1 MQYAHR
7 LAGRPWLARL
17 GFGAPLA
24 ALLVSALSLGFV
36 ACGPKLSAVS
46 SVASV
51 EVVRT
56 PVELEGA
63 SGHHAVS
70 GEERATIGQKI
81 TVAEHAQA
89 LLQHDVGARLLLDGG
104 SEVQVT
110 DSGIKLSKGRLWVDA
125 KGGGRVEV
133 VVGEYRLLASSAG
146 FEVAGGG
153 SPARLTVVRGEVAY
167 VGASRGLVHA
177 GEQLALEV
185 GGVPKLAPVA
195 LWDDWTGGLAW
206 PDPRVGR
213 GAPGLG
219 EVGARKPG
227 NLGEARFPLSMNR
240 LEVRVRV
247 EDDLAITTV
256 EETFFNPADA
266 TLEGIFRVRLPEDA
280 ILSRFA
286 IDRRGRYVDGY
297 VKERETAR
305 RDYESKVYEGST
317 HDPAL
322 LEWEAPGQFKARL
335 YPLPPGSTRKV
346 LYTYSQWLP
355 FGGPGNSLRTYRFP
369 MGAAAG
375 AGAPIIQELDIE
387 VDASR
392 STATEVRSGLGAVLS
407 EDHKRVVMQRTDYV
421 PSADLVVELLGAN
434 RPEDVARVYRVSHE
448 DPPRPGGHSA
458 KAEDDYVLIRTLPA
472 PVPTASERAPVDLA
486 LLVDVS
492 AATDATHLAM
502 ARTLIESVLRRLGPD
517 DRVVLLG
524 ADLDAHALLTNRS
537 GKKEKPALPT
547 WIAMG
552 SETSNQLLEQL
563 GRATTGGATDLGR
576 TLGQAA
582 AMLVPNRLG
591 AVLYVGDGKP
601 TVGELSLPALRERLA
616 SLPQPLRMYAV
627 GVGDEANLDLLSGL
641 CDASAGQAFRVGDR
655 SSAAETA
662 LRVVTHLSRP
672 AVSKLRVDV
681 GSSLDRVYPRE
692 TVAVRAGEPLLILA
706 RLKKRLPQTITI
718 EGVQLGQ
725 AFKRTYRLEGHNID
739 NTSDLRLRWSQ
750 ARLGQLLEGGAT
762 IEEVAELGVRQN
774 LITPYTSYY
783 VPSEEEVS
791 SLERT
796 IPEVRA
802 AGCSGRSP
810 MSFSKSESAPAATG
824 APSPIVASDE
834 APPPPP
840 AEGAMGGR
848 NRAMKQ
854 GENER
859 RREKRDT
866 NDDAKVA
873 MADEEA
879 KPSAPPAPAAAPK
892 ASRPRDVPE
901 LAAIEAPAPEKK
913 KMRRAANKDSD
924 KLALDGDDFGSAGFG
939 LIGTGKGGGGTG
951 EGTIGLGNLGTIG
964 HGAGG
969 GGYGAK
975 SASLRGRKGLVP
987 EVVPGTAE
995 VRGALDKE
1003 IIRRV
1008 IRRHLNEMK
1017 FCQERELVRGGRATG
1032 RIVLQFTIGGEGAV
1046 LASTIQSSTVGN
1058 PAIEQCIAQA
1068 VRRWEF
1074 PKPRGGGVVVVSYP
1088 FILRSSGDD
1097 SGGGGYA
1104 EAPSIPAVE
1113 ISTPDVT
1120 VLVGIVTHR
1129 PKGCS
1134 AASTQPL
1141 DERRQLWK
1149 ERLTGG
1155 VRKAMEVLQDAVSGC
1170 EIRRWSERRELL
1182 RLMLRNVGG
1191 PQGMVELYGNLS
1203 DEPDDQE
1210 YLRHA
1215 ILGEV
1220 RSPRDLRVVYDGLG
1234 LGDEERAVLAQE
1246 VVAKAKSLPERLT
1259 RLEELLAKWPGD
1271 IKLRILRMETEESL
1285 GEAESARR
1293 TAEEIRSDPY
1303 ADAQART
1310 SVGELFVR
1318 LGDEVGARR
1327 AFSEIVEFAPQDPL
1341 ARRRLGNLHRAQA
1354 WYDEAYRQYETL
1366 LTLQPGDNSV
1376 LILLAAAA
1384 AGSGKVEEALG
1395 LEKRVVGDAE
1405 PGSESGLA
1413 KVALLWSSLRLA
1425 ELRDQARV
1433 LKGKDT
1439 AEELALL
1446 DLRARQSGIEGLYRP
1461 VRVLLTWAHPEA
1473 DLDPRVAAPGE
1484 SAGPAMDLAPQFGLL
1499 GWHSHKDATPLGEYS
1514 VEVRRQD
1521 RARAI
1526 GYDVVLTVIVGEGQK
1541 DERLLSSKFKMAGE
1555 LDSRRFLLRDGRL
1568 LPQ

>member
-1 MQYAHR
+1 MRYAHR
-7 LAGRPWLARL
+7 FAGRPW
-17 GFGAPLA
+17 F
-24 ALLVSALSLGFV
+24 ALLLSALALGLSG
-36 ACGPKLSAVS
+36 CGPKLSAVA

-56 PVELEGA
+56 PVELEGS
-63 SGHHAVS
+63 SGHHPVS
-70 GEERATIGQKI
+70 GEERTQAGQKI
-81 TVAEHAQA
+81 VVADKAQA
-89 LLQHDVGARLLLDGG
+89 LLHHDVGARLLIDGG
-104 SEVQVT
+104 GEVEVT
-110 DSGIKLSKGRLWVDA
+110 ASGIKLLKGRLWVDA
-125 KGGGRVEV
+125 NGGRVEV
-133 VVGEYRLLASSAG
+133 ESGVHTLLASSAG
-146 FEVAGGG
+146 FEVTAAD
-153 SPARLTVVRGEVAY
+153 STRLSVIRGEVAF
-167 VGASRGLVHA
+167 VGKGRGVVHA
-177 GEQLALEV
+177 GEQLILSGDA
-185 GGVPKLAPVA
+185 PKQGPIA
-195 LWDDWTGGLAW
+195 LWDDWTGGLGW
-206 PDPRVGR
+206 PDPRVGH

-227 NLGEARFPLSMNR
+227 DLGQARFPLSLNR
-240 LEVRVRV
+240 LEVQVRV

-355 FGGPGNSLRTYRFP
+355 LGGPANSLRTYRFP

-375 AGAPIIQELDIE
+375 AGAPIIQELNIE

-392 STATEVRSGLGAVLS
+392 AAATEVRAGLGAVLS
-407 EDHKRVVMQRTDYV
+407 EDGKRVVLQRTDYV
-421 PSADLVVELLGAN
+421 PSADLVVELVGAA
-434 RPEDVARVYRVSHE
+434 RPQDVARVYRVSHE
-448 DPPRPGGHSA
+448 DPPRPGGRTG
-458 KAEDDYVLIRTLPA
+458 KPEDDYVLIRTLPS
-472 PVPTASERAPVDLA
+472 PMPTASARAPIDLA

-492 AATDATHLAM
+492 AATDATHLSM

-524 ADLDAHALLTNRS
+524 ADLDAHAVGAAKS
-537 GKKEKPALPT
+537 GKKDKPALPT
-547 WIAMG
+547 WSALNQ
-552 SETSNQLLEQL
+552 ETTQKLLEQL
-563 GRATTGGATDLGR
+563 GRVTTGGATDLGR
-576 TLGQAA
+576 TLSEAG
-582 AMLVPNRLG
+582 AMLAPDRLG

-601 TVGELSLPALRERLA
+601 TVGELSVKSLRERLS
-616 SLPQPLRMYAV
+616 SLPQPLRLYAV
-627 GVGDEANLDLLSGL
+627 GVGDDANLDLLSSL
-641 CDASAGQAFRVGDR
+641 SDASAGQAFRVGDR
-655 SSAAETA
+655 KSAAETA
-662 LRVVTHLSRP
+662 LRVVTHLGRP
-672 AVSKLRVDV
+672 AVSKLQVAV

-706 RLKKRLPQTITI
+706 RLKKRLPQSITV
-718 EGVQLGQ
+718 EGVELGQ
-725 AFKRTYRLEGHNID
+725 AFVRTYRLEGHNLD

-750 ARLGQLLEGGAT
+750 ARLGQLLESGAT
-762 IEEVAELGVRQN
+762 VEEVAELGVRQN

-791 SLERT
+791 ALERA

-802 AGCSGRSP
+802 AGCSRSP
-810 MSFSKSESAPAATG
+810 MSFSKSESASAPAPASSVAVSGEAPQVADAPGSASEG
-824 APSPIVASDE
+824 AMGGKQRSKNRRTASRDRGEGGSEDAKAMPADDE

-840 AEGAMGGR
+840 AA
-848 NRAMKQ
+848 A
-854 GENER
+854 
-859 RREKRDT
+859 
-866 NDDAKVA
+866 A
-873 MADEEA
+873 MAPA
-879 KPSAPPAPAAAPK
+879 KPSPSMEKAEAAYEERERAPAK
-892 ASRPRDVPE
+892 KSKRAS
-901 LAAIEAPAPEKK
+901 
-913 KMRRAANKDSD
+913 NKDSD
-924 KLALDGDDFGSAGFG
+924 KLDLPDVDGDAYGGAAGFG
-939 LIGTGKGGGGTG
+939 LVGSGKGGGGVG

-964 HGAGG
+964 HGSGG
-969 GGYGAK
+969 GYGSDGGYGAK
-975 SASLRGRKGLVP
+975 TGALRSRKGSAP
-987 EVVPGTAE
+987 EVAMGTAE
-995 VRGALDKE
+995 VTGSLDKE
-1003 IIRRV
+1003 LIRRIIRRH
-1008 IRRHLNEMK
+1008 INEIK
-1017 FCQERELVRGGRATG
+1017 FCQEREVVRGRPGRG
-1032 RIVLQFTIGGEGAV
+1032 RVLLRFTIGPEGSV
-1046 LASTIQSSTVGN
+1046 LQSIVQSSTVGN
-1058 PAIEQCIAQA
+1058 PAIEQCMAQA

-1074 PKPRGGGVVVVSYP
+1074 PKPRGGGIVSVVYP
-1088 FILRSSGDD
+1088 FVLTAD
-1097 SGGGGYA
+1097 SPTAAPLYA
-1104 EAPSIPAVE
+1104 EAPRPAVE

-1120 VLVGIVTHR
+1120 VVVGIITHR

-1149 ERLTGG
+1149 ERLSGG
-1155 VRKAMEVLQDAVSGC
+1155 VRKALEVLQDAVSGC
-1170 EIRRWSERRELL
+1170 EVRRWSERRELL
-1182 RLMLRNVGG
+1182 KLMLRHVGG
-1191 PQGMVELYGNLS
+1191 PSGMVELHNTLS
-1203 DEPDDQE
+1203 EEPDDQD

-1220 RSPRDLRVVYDGLG
+1220 KNPRDLKVVYDGLG
-1234 LGDEERAVLAQE
+1234 LGDEERAMLAQE
-1246 VVAKAKSLPERLT
+1246 VVAKAKSLPDRLL

-1271 IKLRILRMETEESL
+1271 LKLRILRMETEESL

-1293 TAEEIRSDPY
+1293 TAEEVRMDPY

-1341 ARRRLGNLHRAQA
+1341 ARRRLGDLYRAHG

-1366 LTLQPGDNSV
+1366 LQLQPGDNAV
-1376 LILLAAAA
+1376 LILQALAAAG
-1384 AGSGKVEEALG
+1384 AGKIEEALG

-1425 ELRDQARV
+1425 ELREQARTV
-1433 LKGKDT
+1433 KGKDT

-1446 DLRARQSGIEGLYRP
+1446 NLRARQSGIEGLYRP

-1473 DLDPRVAAPGE
+1473 DLDLRVAAPGE

-1499 GWHSHKDATPLGEYS
+1499 GWHSHKDATPKGEYL

-1526 GYDVVLTVIVGEGQK
+1526 GYDVVLTVVVAEGQK
-1541 DERLLSSKFKMAGE
+1541 DEQLHSSKFKLAGE
-1555 LDSRRFLLRDGRL
+1555 LAERRFLLRDGRL

>member
-1 MQYAHR
+1 MQYFQKAR
-7 LAGRPWLARL
+7 RRCARL
-17 GFGAPLA
+17 GLWLPLL
-24 ALLVSALSLGFV
+24 ALWLSTLPIGLVG
-36 ACGPKLSAVS
+36 CGPKLSAQS

-56 PVELEGA
+56 SVDVDGS
-63 SGHHAVS
+63 SGHHSVL
-70 GEERATIGQKI
+70 GEERVMAGQMLA
-81 TVAEHAQA
+81 VAERAQA
-89 LLQHDVGARLLLDGG
+89 LLHHDVGARLLVDGG

-110 DSGIKLSKGRLWVDA
+110 EQGVQLRKGRLWVDA
-125 KGGGRVEV
+125 RSGGRMEV
-133 VVGEYRLLASSAG
+133 TVGQQTLISQAAG
-146 FEVAGGG
+146 FEVTSAAGG
-153 SPARLTVVRGEVAY
+153 ARLLVVRGEVAY
-167 VGASRGLVHA
+167 VGAGRGVVHA
-177 GEQLALEV
+177 GEQLSLLDA
-185 GGVPKLAPVA
+185 GTAPKLAPVA
-195 LWDDWTGGLAW
+195 LWDDWTGGLGW
-206 PDPRVGR
+206 PDPRVQG

-227 NLGEARFPLSMNR
+227 SLGEARFPLSLHR
-240 LEVRVRV
+240 LEVRVRI

-256 EETFFNPADA
+256 EETFFNPAES
-266 TLEGIFRVRLPEDA
+266 TLEGIFRVRLPDDA

-286 IDRRGRYVDGY
+286 IDRHGRYVDGY

-355 FGGPGNSLRTYRFP
+355 FGGQGHSLRTYRFP

-375 AGAPIIQELDIE
+375 AGAPMIQELDIE

-392 STATEVRSGLGAVLS
+392 AQAKEVRSGLGAALS
-407 EDHKRVVMQRTDYV
+407 DDRKRVVMQRTDYV
-421 PSADLVVELLGAN
+421 PSADLVVELVGSA
-434 RPEDVARVYRVSHE
+434 RPDDVARVYRVPHV
-448 DPPRPGGHSA
+448 DPPRPGGHSG
-458 KAEDDYVLIRTLPA
+458 KPEDDYVLIRTLPA
-472 PVPTASERAPVDLA
+472 PVPSSSERVPLDLA

-502 ARTLIESVLRRLGPD
+502 AKTLIESVLRRLGPE

-524 ADLDAHALLTNRS
+524 ADLDAHAVGGKRT
-537 GKKEKPALPT
+537 GKKEAAAAPT
-547 WIAMG
+547 WQAMG
-552 SETSNQLLEQL
+552 ADTTNQLLEQL

-576 TLGQAA
+576 TLSQAA
-582 AMLVPNRLG
+582 AMLEPTRLG

-616 SLPQPLRMYAV
+616 SLPQPLRLYAV
-627 GVGDEANLDLLSGL
+627 GIGDDANLDLLSGL
-641 CDASAGQAFRVGDR
+641 AAVSAGQSFRVGDR
-655 SSAAETA
+655 SAAAETA
-662 LRVVTHLSRP
+662 LQVVTHVSRP
-672 AVSKLRVDV
+672 AVSKLKIDV

-692 TVAVRAGEPLLILA
+692 TVAVRAGEPLFVLA
-706 RLKKRLPQTITI
+706 RLKKRLPQSITI

-725 AFKRTYRLEGHNID
+725 PFKRSYRLEGHGID

-750 ARLGQLLEGGAT
+750 ARLHQLLESGGSV
-762 IEEVAELGVRQN
+762 EEVAELGVRQN

-791 SLERT
+791 RLARS

-802 AGCSGRSP
+802 AGCSSRSP
-810 MSFSKSESAPAATG
+810 ISFSRSESAPAATS
-824 APSPIVASDE
+824 APMVVASAD

-840 AEGAMGGR
+840 VMAEGKMG
-848 NRAMKQ
+848 NKD
-854 GENER
+854 R
-859 RREKRDT
+859 RRSKQDS
-866 NDDAKVA
+866 
-873 MADEEA
+873 EEQREQA
-879 KPSAPPAPAAAPK
+879 KPARESAEVLNSLMDKPMAPSASAAATLARDEAYAGAPAKKAKRSAAKEK
-892 ASRPRDVPE
+892 AELDDVDA
-901 LAAIEAPAPEKK
+901 L
-913 KMRRAANKDSD
+913 KD
-924 KLALDGDDFGSAGFG
+924 LPGDGFG
-939 LIGTGKGGGGTG
+939 LVGTGKGGGGAAGSG
-951 EGTIGLGNLGTIG
+951 EGTIGLGSLGTIG

-969 GGYGAK
+969 GYGSK
-975 SASLRGRKGLVP
+975 TGASRGARVLSPDLVL
-987 EVVPGTAE
+987 GMAE
-995 VRGALDKE
+995 VRGGIDKE
-1003 IIRRV
+1003 IVRRI
-1008 IRRHLNEMK
+1008 IRRHISEVK
-1017 FCQERELVRGGRATG
+1017 FCQEREMHRGGASVG
-1032 RIVLQFTIGGEGAV
+1032 RVVILFSIGVDGGV
-1046 LASTIQSSTVGN
+1046 KTSLVQSSTVGN
-1058 PAIEQCIAQA
+1058 ASLEQCVAAA

-1074 PKPRGGGVVVVSYP
+1074 PKPRSGSPAVVTYP
-1088 FILRSSGDD
+1088 FTFKGDGISSG
-1097 SGGGGYA
+1097 YQEVA
-1104 EAPSIPAVE
+1104 MPSVE

-1120 VLVGIVTHR
+1120 VVVGIVSHR
-1129 PKGCS
+1129 PRGCS
-1134 AASTQPL
+1134 AASMQPL

-1149 ERLTGG
+1149 ERLSGS
-1155 VRKAMEVLQDAVSGC
+1155 VRKAMEVLQDAEHGC
-1170 EIRRWSERRELL
+1170 EVRRWTDRRELL

-1191 PQGMVELYGNLS
+1191 PRGMVELYKNLS
-1203 DEPDDQE
+1203 EEPDDQE
-1210 YLRHA
+1210 YLRHS

-1234 LGDEERAVLAQE
+1234 LGDEERALLAQE
-1246 VVAKAKSLPERLT
+1246 VVAKAKSLPDKLT
-1259 RLEELLAKWPGD
+1259 RLTDLLAKWPED
-1271 IKLRILRMETEESL
+1271 LRLRILRMETEEAL
-1285 GEAESARR
+1285 GEADAARR
-1293 TAEEIRSDPY
+1293 TAEEIQVDPY

-1310 SVGELFVR
+1310 AVGELLVR

-1341 ARRRLGNLHRAQA
+1341 ARRRLGDLYRAHGLF
-1354 WYDEAYRQYETL
+1354 DEAYRQYETL
-1366 LTLQPGDNSV
+1366 LQLQPGDNSV

-1425 ELRDQARV
+1425 ELREQART

-1446 DLRARQSGIEGLYRP
+1446 NLRARQSGIEGLYRP
-1461 VRVLLTWAHPEA
+1461 VRVFLSWAHPEA
-1473 DLDPRVAAPGE
+1473 DLDLRVAAPGE

-1499 GWHSHKDATPLGEYS
+1499 GWHSDKAASSRGEY
-1514 VEVRRQD
+1514 VIEVRRQD

-1526 GYDVVLTVIVGEGQK
+1526 GYDVVLEVVVAEGQN
-1541 DERLLSSKFKMAGE
+1541 DERLQSSKFRMAGE